1 MHTAVSWI
9 GFLLAL
15 AQHCFL
21 RCDTLVG
28 LKEMTSEFIQ
38 IGLCWLLFPLQAVLG
53 NVFLQY
59 DSWELLYKVE
69 NKRRGT
75 TQFVIN
81 NQKCS
86 HEFTVVPTWRLT
98 KSQLS
103 EQLSSL
109 AWKCLF
115 FFCLKLQRGG
125 TDFHSK
131 FWRRLQ
137 ESKLAMSSV
146 WIGKNPRDR
155 REHRVLCM
163 KTGLRAEVLPIIP
176 YAMGV
181 KFMHS
186 RNQQKVVLF
195 WQCAAHS
202 CSKNRRQLP
211 APSSDRLTPSAPPDC
226 ASWHSHTHMITRR

>member
-9 GFLLAL
+9 GFLL

-38 IGLCWLLFPLQAVLG
+38 IGSCWLLFPLQAVLG

-115 FFCLKLQRGG
+115 FFLPQIAERRDRLSQQVLKKAARKQACHEQCL
-125 TDFHSK
+125 D
-131 FWRRLQ
+131 WQ
-137 ESKLAMSSV
+137 ESKGQKRAQSSV
-146 WIGKNPRDR
+146 Y
-155 REHRVLCM
+155 E
-163 KTGLRAEVLPIIP
+163 
-176 YAMGV
+176 
-181 KFMHS
+181 
-186 RNQQKVVLF
+186 
-195 WQCAAHS
+195 
-202 CSKNRRQLP
+202 NRPKGR
-211 APSSDRLTPSAPPDC
+211 SAPYYPLC
-226 ASWHSHTHMITRR
+226 NGS